1 MAALL
6 VGGGGAAICWMPLD
20 DPGAVLWSLRAG
32 FTTLAVVGF
41 VGFFFSLPPKD
52 EVTDHLRLLSKG
64 KHFDQEGFAFL
75 PTVSARNGI
84 AYLELLFQNQR
95 DCNMIG
101 HVVLQPQSDLFRE
114 SGFKAV
120 GFEIPCEAGVFGIA
134 RLPIAV
140 PLDKQG
146 CMHYWD
152 VGAGVNF
159 PDGNGGLLRFGRG
172 LMVGRVDAVSP
183 EAQGTQALI
192 TIASLLVL
200 SPSISVP
207 ARTNLAMPLDVL
219 ADVPDGLKPE
229 IEVLKDL
236 STATAV

>member
-20 DPGAVLWSLRAG
+20 DAGAVLWSLRAG
-32 FTTLAVVGF
+32 FTTLAALGF
-41 VGFFFSLPPKD
+41 VGFFLALPPRD
-52 EVTDHLRLLSKG
+52 EVTDHLRALSKG
-64 KHFDQEGFAFL
+64 KHFDQDGFAFL
-75 PTVSARNGI
+75 PTVAARNGV
-84 AYLELLFQNQR
+84 AYLEVLFQNQR
-95 DCNMIG
+95 DCKMIG
-101 HVVLQPQSDLFRE
+101 RVVLQPHSDLLRE

-140 PLDKQG
+140 PLDRQG

-152 VGAGVNF
+152 VGAGVEF
-159 PDGNGGLLRFGRG
+159 PGGKGGLLRFRRG
-172 LMVGRVDAVSP
+172 LTVGRVDAVSP
-183 EAQGTQALI
+183 EAQGAQALV

-207 ARTNLAMPLDVL
+207 ARTSLAMPLDVL
-219 ADVPDGLKPE
+219 AHVPDGLQPE

-236 STATAV
+236 STANAV